1 MFALKVCFKPEN
13 DWGKRMSL
21 CEVCDNKVEGPTI
34 DLGSHPLNDDMHQIG
49 VNFSAKKYRQ
59 EIQLCNVCLTAHQ
72 LHPVDKEKLFF
83 PEYRYRGSVTKDV
96 LLGMAD
102 LVDNALNFYGFGK
115 PLKVLDIGAND
126 GSLLGI
132 MKSKTGCE
140 TIGVDP
146 TNAVKQSSGR
156 IDNAYCEF
164 FSSET
169 AYKILENH
177 GYPDIITFTN
187 VFAHIEDLPALI
199 EAVSILLNQNNLL
212 VIENHYLGSVLERNQ
227 FDTFYA
233 EHIRTY
239 SATSF
244 EFIAQKL
251 NMEIKSV
258 QFPRRYGGNIRVY
271 MSRNS
276 EYSTQKETVNE
287 CVFPEAFLGIQNTYD
302 NWTQDAL
309 KQISQILTDGP
320 LVGKSCP
327 ARSVMLYSSLEMN
340 SEKMLAVYEHPNSPK
355 LGYCV
360 PGTSIPIISDLG
372 LRREKSQNMI
382 LWSWHIAYE
391 IIPYLKEVGYK
402 GNVWSP
408 LPQFHLLETL

>member
-1 MFALKVCFKPEN
+1 V
-13 DWGKRMSL
+13 
-21 CEVCDNKVEGPTI
+21 CEVCGNIVEGPII
-34 DLGSHPLNDDMHQIG
+34 DLGSHPLNDDMHRIDT
-49 VNFSAKKYRQ
+49 NYMAKKYRQ
-59 EIQLCNVCLTAHQ
+59 EIQLCTTCFTAHQ
-72 LHPVDKEKLFF
+72 LHPVEKETLFF

-96 LLGMAD
+96 LSGMED
-102 LVDNALNFYGFGK
+102 LIDNALHFYGNGR

-132 MKSKTGCE
+132 IKNKTGCE

-146 TNAVKQSSGR
+146 TNAVLESIGR
-156 IDNAYCEF
+156 IDHAYCEF

-169 AYKILENH
+169 SNKIIEKH

-187 VFAHIEDLPALI
+187 VFAHIEDLPSLI
-199 EAVSILLNQNNLL
+199 EAVSLLLDQNNLL
-212 VIENHYLGSVLERNQ
+212 IIENHYLGSVLEKNQ

-244 EFIAQKL
+244 EFIAKKL
-251 NMEIKSV
+251 NVEIKSI

-271 MSRNS
+271 MSRNPQYLAEKKDVDELS
-276 EYSTQKETVNE
+276 
-287 CVFPEAFLGIQNTYD
+287 FPERFTKIQSTYD
-302 NWTQDAL
+302 KWLGNSL
-309 KQISQILTDGP
+309 EQIEQILIDGP
-320 LVGKSCP
+320 LIGKSCP

-355 LGYCV
+355 LGFCV
-360 PGTSIPIISDLG
+360 PGTSIPILSDLMLG
-372 LRREKSQNMI
+372 QEKSRDMI

-391 IIPYLKEVGYK
+391 IIPYLKEIGYK
-402 GNVWSP
+402 GKIWSP
-408 LPQFHLLETL
+408 LPSFHLVDTL

>member
-1 MFALKVCFKPEN
+1 MLSIEK
-13 DWGKRMSL
+13 DWGNQMSL
-21 CEVCDNKVEGPTI
+21 CEVCENKVEGPKI
-34 DLGSHPLNDDMHQIG
+34 DLGSHPLNDDMHRIG
-49 VNFSAKKYRQ
+49 SDYQAKKYRQ
-59 EIQLCNVCLTAHQ
+59 EVQLCNVCFTAHQ
-72 LHPVDKEKLFF
+72 LHPVKKETLFF

-96 LLGMAD
+96 LVGMTD
-102 LVDNALNFYGFGK
+102 LIDNALQFYGSGK

-132 MKSKTGCE
+132 IKSKTGCE

-146 TNAVKQSSGR
+146 TNAVLASAGR
-156 IDNAYCEF
+156 IDHAYCEF

-169 AYKILENH
+169 ATKILEKH

-187 VFAHIEDLPALI
+187 VFAHIENLPALI
-199 EAVSILLNQNNLL
+199 EAVSILLNPKNLL
-212 VIENHYLGSVLERNQ
+212 VIENHYLGSVLEKNQ

-244 EFIAQKL
+244 EFIARKL
-251 NMEIKSV
+251 DIEIKSI

-276 EYSTQKETVNE
+276 EYPTQKKDVNE
-287 CVFPEAFLGIQNTYD
+287 DGFSEGFFQIQSTY
-302 NWTQDAL
+302 NEWLANSLQE
-309 KQISQILTDGP
+309 INQILRDGP

-340 SEKMLAVYEHPNSPK
+340 SERMLAVYEHPNSPK
-355 LGYCV
+355 LGFCV
-360 PGTSIPIISDLG
+360 PGTSIPIISDSTLAQ
-372 LRREKSQNMI
+372 EKSNNMI

-391 IIPYLKEVGYK
+391 MLPYLRETGYK
-402 GNVWSP
+402 GNIWSP
-408 LPQFHLLETL
+408 LPRFHLLETL